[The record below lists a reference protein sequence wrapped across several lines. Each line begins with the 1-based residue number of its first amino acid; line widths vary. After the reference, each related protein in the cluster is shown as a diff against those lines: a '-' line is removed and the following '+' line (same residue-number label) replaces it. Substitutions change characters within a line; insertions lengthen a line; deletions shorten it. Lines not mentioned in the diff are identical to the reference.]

1 MMKTDARE
9 RAKYVGLFFGLVVLP
24 TAIPVYLY
32 VLNACIGVE
41 VTGLVSLLYD
51 AVIGNGI
58 SYVGV
63 MALGWPYVLLLRR
76 VGRLNLW
83 TIVIPALAPAA
94 ISLILTCL
102 LPEATLIYGLFPA
115 AFMAPGIL
123 LAGPCLWLLG
133 TCGRR
138 SRGMS
143 TVIALT
149 LLAWLAFFSYVAVQF
164 YHWLSVAGRVPTP
177 YGILS
182 SFVRSWFAP
191 SLIIGVALACVWGML
206 YLRHRDPFGP
216 AQAEQ

>member
-1 MMKTDARE
+1 MKTDARE
-9 RAKYVGLFFGLVVLP
+9 RARYAGLFLGLVVFP

-41 VTGLVSLLYD
+41 LTGLVSLLYD

-58 SYVGV
+58 SYVWV
-63 MALGWPYVLLLRR
+63 IALGWPYVLLLRR

-102 LPEATLIYGLFPA
+102 LPEATLIYGLFSA
-115 AFMAPGIL
+115 AFIAPGIL

-133 TCGRR
+133 TYGRR
-138 SRGMS
+138 PRGIN

-149 LLAWLAFFSYVAVQF
+149 LLAWLAFFSYVSVQF
-164 YHWLSVAGRVPTP
+164 HHWLFVAGRVPTP

-191 SLIIGVALACVWGML
+191 SLIIGVALACVWGTL
-206 YLRHRDPFGP
+206 YFRDRNTSGP